1 MCIRDRPIDFL
12 NAAISVGPLNASN
25 PRVLHST
32 RNGSSLQPSSRSI
45 LTTQKSNKHGGSL
58 LSHGPERHIRSKFES
73 PDREKFRYNMIYN
86 KMHHLLNDESQK
98 RKRQIM
104 GSRNLNTQAK
114 IMITQPSEISFSGQ
128 ISQNKVGFP
137 ALSPA
142 NTTKESFN
150 MKSPNEIS

>member
-1 MCIRDRPIDFL
+1 
-12 NAAISVGPLNASN
+12 
-25 PRVLHST
+25 
-32 RNGSSLQPSSRSI
+32 
-45 LTTQKSNKHGGSL
+45 
-58 LSHGPERHIRSKFES
+58 
-73 PDREKFRYNMIYN
+73 MIYN